1 MQNKKPKFWPFAVLG
16 LIFALALNRGYTLF
30 SMSPPVTAEHLFMPY
45 EYTVTNYFNPPY
57 FLFSS
62 KPLGFAAMAIGFFIA
77 LVLYSKISTTK
88 NLRSGEEAGSARFA
102 TPRELQGFQ
111 DKEPENNMLF
121 TQNVKMGLYNKRLPF
136 EWQLNKNVLACG
148 LPGDGKTFTYVKPNL
163 MQMNGSY
170 VVTDPKGL
178 LVHEVGT
185 MLEEHGYQVKVF
197 DLVTLSNSNTFNPFK
212 YMHSELDI
220 DRVTE
225 AIIEGTKKSDSQGEN
240 FWVQANLLLTRAL
253 IGYLYFD
260 SQVRGYEPNLSMIG
274 DLLRNLQRKE
284 EDVPAPV
291 ELMFEEL
298 EEALPGNYACR
309 DVCTI
314 FCL

>member
-1 MQNKKPKFWPFAVLG
+1 
-16 LIFALALNRGYTLF
+16 
-30 SMSPPVTAEHLFMPY
+30 
-45 EYTVTNYFNPPY
+45 
-57 FLFSS
+57 
-62 KPLGFAAMAIGFFIA
+62 
-77 LVLYSKISTTK
+77 
-88 NLRSGEEAGSARFA
+88 
-102 TPRELQGFQ
+102 
-111 DKEPENNMLF
+111 
-121 TQNVKMGLYNKRLPF
+121 
-136 EWQLNKNVLACG
+136 
-148 LPGDGKTFTYVKPNL
+148 
-163 MQMNGSY
+163 
-170 VVTDPKGL
+170 
-178 LVHEVGT
+178 
-185 MLEEHGYQVKVF
+185 
-197 DLVTLSNSNTFNPFK
+197 
-212 YMHSELDI
+212 MHSELDI

-309 DVCTI
+309 QWDLFNANFQAETRNSVLAVMSAQYSVFDHQAVTDMI
-314 FCL
+314 KTDSMDINTWNTQKTAVFIAIPETNKAFNFLASTFFAIMFEELTHGADAILQGRREGYSYKDLLHVPILY